1 MSFTYLSKIE
11 NGAMQPPS
19 GTTITALAD
28 ALGTDPD
35 ELFGLAKKVP
45 SQFLEHI
52 NPEVIR
58 LIRALRDGA
67 EKPAHELIRL
77 YCRVGELESELRR
90 ARAEQAEKKRME
102 FFHALIDNSQDAILV
117 LNKDMELLYESPSAS
132 HMFGFEGD
140 SLVGRDP
147 LGIVHPDDLS
157 RVANMLQQLAQS
169 PGETMCLIGRT
180 FGKDGKGGRVIEA
193 TAYSMVHIPE
203 VNGVVVNL
211 RDITEREQEL
221 KDAFGMDRTALKQK
235 DYKLTA
241 SEGQV
246 LVFLA
251 EGLSNSKI
259 AEQLVLSPATVRFH
273 VSNILRKLG
282 VATRTQA
289 VALAIREHLIEK

>member
-1 MSFTYLSKIE
+1 LSFTYLSKIE